1 MLAYAVGVIGLR
13 RDDFEWMTPAEY
25 IACIQAW
32 GDNQEQKQRRGYE
45 LERFSVWLEHGKQ
58 NSTVEDMCTFPWEK
72 DRELKITGKVIS
84 NGKTDAISKT

>member
-25 IACIQAW
+25 MACIEAW

-45 LERFSVWLEHGKQ
+45 LERYNVWLEHGKQ
-58 NSTVEDMCTFPWEK
+58 GSTPEEFAPLPWEK

-84 NGKTDAISKT
+84 NGKTNSISKA